1 MPAERFPIHSAK
13 VERRKKAQHR
23 QHVMIALIL
32 IVDGFSS
39 LTDAHSH
46 HGVAVPILIIA
57 AGLLLL
63 GTFGYEQWHHRKHG
77 GHDRKLAA
85 WVEIAGALLAF
96 AEAVHRVHTGR
107 HHTLFYVLNLV
118 APLLVAGLA
127 WAEIAGKMEPYMEA
141 DDDGFTL
148 RIRMLRP
155 RKHAAWRTTKAYRV
169 TEKHLELIQ
178 DDGSVVKFRIDHVTN
193 RAEALAWATARFEQR
208 GLAAQ

>member
-13 VERRKKAQHR
+13 AERRKKMQHR
-23 QHVMIALIL
+23 QHVFIALVL
-32 IVDGFSS
+32 IADGISS
-39 LTDAHSH
+39 LTDAHAH

-63 GTFGYEQWHHRKHG
+63 GTFGYEQWHHHKHG
-77 GHDRKLAA
+77 GHDRKIGA

-96 AEAVHRVHTGR
+96 AETVHRVHAGR
-107 HHTLFYVLNLV
+107 HHTLFYVLNLI

-127 WAEIAGKMEPYMEA
+127 WAEIAGKTEPYMEV
-141 DDDGFTL
+141 DDEGFTL

-155 RKHAAWRTTKAYRV
+155 RKRIEWRKTKAFRV
-169 TEKHLELIQ
+169 TEKFLEFVQ
-178 DDGSVVKFRIDHVTN
+178 HDGSVVKVKIAQVTN

-208 GLAAQ
+208 GLAPQ